1 MRLLI
6 LFFLISHSS
15 FAKDLKSKAQ
25 HKPFLGIASKDCSCK
40 TTEIDGTIVDITIKE
55 NQKVGGTCLEKD
67 EVTRCS
73 SGFARTI
80 DCPRN
85 CITSKIPSP
94 TSVIGPVVEKK
105 APEVTPTAEP
115 VKTAQVVVTPTQK
128 MKFQRLIPT
137 VVFDNLVKK
146 HPNWIRTENVF
157 QIKDQLIVF
166 FYKDNDDFSKKILT
180 WSFWSMNGNL
190 IHESQSPF
198 IEGQIPCVIPAGKF
212 LKDVLISATN
222 SKNFYDFSQVQTGA
236 PKLINGDKNLEN
248 SWALDAEESMSEFRS
263 KACQLS
269 ALAKNRLYNPP
280 LKLIDGPANIR
291 EGNSVEAKI
300 IGSCANNS
308 HVAELGHEG
317 SWIQVYCDG
326 FNGWTSHNNIKK

>member
-1 MRLLI
+1 VG
-6 LFFLISHSS
+6 
-15 FAKDLKSKAQ
+15 FAVR
-25 HKPFLGIASKDCSCK
+25 DCSCK
-40 TTEIDGTIVDITIKE
+40 TTEIDGTIVEISLRE

-80 DCPRN
+80 DCPKN
-85 CITSKIPSP
+85 CIANKYSSP
-94 TSVIGPVVEKK
+94 TSSVGPVIAKQTST
-105 APEVTPTAEP
+105 ATPTQTITPEP
-115 VKTAQVVVTPTQK
+115 VKTVQSVATAVVTPEIKPTVNSVQK
-128 MKFQRLIPT
+128 IKFQRLIPT
-137 VVFDNLVKK
+137 IVFDHLVKK
-146 HPNWIRTENVF
+146 YPSWIRTENVF

-166 FYKDNDDFSKKILT
+166 FYKDNENYSQKNLT

-198 IEGQIPCVIPAGKF
+198 LDGEIPCLVPAGKF
-212 LKDVLISATN
+212 LKETLISATN
-222 SKNFYDFSQVQTGA
+222 SKKFYDFTQIQTGA

-248 SWALDAEESMSEFRS
+248 SWALDGEESMAEFRL

-269 ALAKNRLYNPP
+269 AKAQNRLYNPP

-300 IGSCANNS
+300 IGSCADKTFA
-308 HVAELGHEG
+308 AELGHEG
-317 SWIQVYCDG
+317 SWVQVYCDG
-326 FNGWTSHNNIKK
+326 FYGWTSHNNIRK